1 MNSFVSDGADG
12 ANDGDINTSS
22 CAPEPRDHS
31 LLSMDAYLWSK
42 SLERHNI
49 IQLIL
54 HLHSRIHFSPCI
66 TNKIASFL
74 KLPKVK
80 VITRRHN
87 SRQPTYTFWNK
98 REYPLG
104 LCRQTS
110 HSEFYMIARNFQCE
124 CVAFHCAS
132 QDGRHHIV
140 EVISKHFRQVI
151 MDVLEASVAF
161 SYNGLDIAVPVV
173 RSGTACIA
181 VYPVEECADDHGS
194 FLSNHREIFC
204 PKQFAWVFG
213 EDTAIPLAFSPDGEI
228 LAVAASGRVFWLD
241 VNNET
246 FAGWSRCYTDFEILA
261 LQYTPNG
268 CFIAAAGNN
277 MDSSNEIL
285 FNGFVRMFNSRG
297 SLVWEMTSD
306 DTGERMP
313 TIDTLAFS
321 SECAN
326 MACHQS
332 YETQVY
338 VVHIECG
345 NAHRLTVDDA
355 VHALIMSPSGD
366 RLIVAHASSII
377 IIDTASAT
385 KLFQTPL
392 HDAAFAIEAMS
403 WRGKYNEDD

>member
-31 LLSMDAYLWSK
+31 LLSMNAYLWSK
-42 SLERHNI
+42 SLECHNF

-98 REYPLG
+98 REYPFG

-110 HSEFYMIARNFQCE
+110 HSEFYMIACNFQCE

-132 QDGRHHIV
+132 QDGRRHIV
-140 EVISKHFRQVI
+140 EVISKLFRQVI

-194 FLSNHREIFC
+194 FFSSHREILC
-204 PKQFAWVFG
+204 PAQFAWSFSG
-213 EDTAIPLAFSPDGEI
+213 DTAIPLAFSPDGEI

-241 VNNET
+241 VNSET
-246 FAGWSRCYTDFEILA
+246 FAGWCRCYTDFEFA
-261 LQYTPNG
+261 
-268 CFIAAAGNN
+268 
-277 MDSSNEIL
+277 S
-285 FNGFVRMFNSRG
+285 
-297 SLVWEMTSD
+297 
-306 DTGERMP
+306 
-313 TIDTLAFS
+313 TIYAKWLL
-321 SECAN
+321 
-326 MACHQS
+326 HRR
-332 YETQVY
+332 
-338 VVHIECG
+338 CG
-345 NAHRLTVDDA
+345 
-355 VHALIMSPSGD
+355 
-366 RLIVAHASSII
+366 
-377 IIDTASAT
+377 
-385 KLFQTPL
+385 
-392 HDAAFAIEAMS
+392 
-403 WRGKYNEDD
+403 